1 MRSLTLEGT
10 MVVFK
15 TLEISKTAFPKSP
28 TEIPYQVIK
37 ELEKTQKSILWEI
50 STLKIKDETAC
61 KDYKVGGLWQKL
73 IYHTKS

>member
-1 MRSLTLEGT
+1 MGNLTLEGRL
-10 MVVFK
+10 VVFK
-15 TLEISKTAFPKSP
+15 TLEISKKVFPKS
-28 TEIPYQVIK
+28 TTKIPYQVIK

-61 KDYKVGGLWQKL
+61 KDYKEGGLWQKL